1 MQGKGDGMGELLRK
15 MFRGNYDKTSD
26 AQIEAVAEGA
36 LLMQEQLARDVI
48 SLAEE
53 AGLEKTDQ
61 RVVRAIE
68 IFERLR

>member
-1 MQGKGDGMGELLRK
+1 MGELLRK
-15 MFRGNYDKTSD
+15 MFRGNYDNRSD
-26 AQIEAVAEGA
+26 DQIEAVAEGA

-61 RVVRAIE
+61 RVARAVE